1 MKLTVLG
8 KYGPYPKAGGATS
21 GYLLKTNDKI
31 VVLDMGSETLS
42 KFPLQITNFPF
53 AAVILYFAA
62 ILIVSDIVNVDK
74 VVKRISGAFAFSII
88 IIAVIFSFAA

>member
-1 MKLTVLG
+1 MNNTNIIKHAVNRLIAL
-8 KYGPYPKAGGATS
+8 YIPNL
-21 GYLLKTNDKI
+21 LLKFLTSC
-31 VVLDMGSETLS
+31 SETLS

-88 IIAVIFSFAA
+88 IIAMIFSFAA